1 MSMSIVRN
9 IVAVA
14 IAATATVH
22 AQTFDVVSIKRLAV
36 TAPPA
41 FDMSERPDGG
51 FTMTGA
57 PVTVLIAQAYPPAAV
72 ADLVGL
78 PDWATKDRF
87 DFKATASLLKPSR
100 DDRRSMLR
108 AMLADRFKLAVHTE
122 TREQPV
128 YELVFARSD
137 RRLGANIKPTDVDCD
152 AKAAAA
158 EAARAA
164 GTTPSRQPQAD
175 ANTAT
180 APVCGVMIRGNYLE
194 GDMKMTSLANQ
205 LRSAA
210 GRVIVDKTGLTGNY
224 RVKLTYD
231 VAAGRRGPET
241 APPPDAPPS
250 VFTAVQ
256 EQLGLK
262 LESSKGS
269 RDVLVVDHLERPAE
283 N

>member
-1 MSMSIVRN
+1 MSIVRN

-22 AQTFDVVSIKRLAV
+22 AQTFDVVSIKRLAA

-51 FTMTGA
+51 LTMTGA
-57 PVTVLIAQAYPPAAV
+57 PITVLIAQAYPPAAV

-100 DDRRSMLR
+100 DDRRAMLR

-122 TREQPV
+122 AREQPV
-128 YELVFARSD
+128 YDLVFARSD

-175 ANTAT
+175 VNTTT
-180 APVCGVMIRGNYLE
+180 APICGVLIRGNYLE
-194 GDMKMTSLANQ
+194 GDMKMTSLAIQ

-210 GRVIVDKTGLTGNY
+210 GRLIVDKTGLTGSF

-262 LESSKGS
+262 LESS
-269 RDVLVVDHLERPAE
+269 
-283 N
+283 